1 MVYPKIILNMI
12 VKNESSIIQQCL
24 EQVLPLIDAY
34 AIMDTGSSDT
44 TIDIIKETLKDI
56 PGRVE
61 TIEWSGFANARNAA
75 ISLAEGLGD
84 YLLFVDADDKVELSV
99 SPDKIRE
106 QLTEHVHPVMIRHH
120 NTRYSRILFRS
131 VKSKSS
137 YSGVVHEA
145 LTYVPNEIYGALIQG
160 ITISY
165 NAVGTSDRNKN
176 GTAKYL
182 QDAQLLEQAIS
193 EGSDPGTEARYQFY
207 LAQSYRDYG
216 DSEKAL
222 QAYKKRYEMQ
232 SGYSQ
237 ERYVAAMNEG
247 ALYKNGLGSLADRLW
262 AYQKAIE
269 IDPARAEA
277 PHAIA
282 AMARE
287 NSMWNLAIYHAR
299 LAQSLPFPAD
309 KLFSDFEIYDWR
321 ATFEVSVAAC
331 YAGTKEEGLAACI
344 SLLENPAVPE
354 HIKKLTT
361 SNIKFYE

>member
-1 MVYPKIILNMI
+1 MVNPKIVLNMI

-34 AIMDTGSSDT
+34 AIMDTGSSDN

-84 YLLFVDADDKVELSV
+84 YLFFVDADDKVELSV
-99 SPDKIRE
+99 SPDEIRE
-106 QLTEHVHPVMIRHH
+106 QLTQHVHPVTIVH
-120 NTRYSRILFRS
+120 NNARYPRIIFRS
-131 VKSKSS
+131 VKSQSL

-145 LTYVPNEIYGALIQG
+145 LRAVPNEIYGALIQG

-165 NAVGTSDRNKN
+165 NSVGTSNRNKN

-182 QDAQLLEQAIS
+182 QDAQLLEQAIA
-193 EGSDPGTEARYQFY
+193 EGPDPASEARYQFY

-232 SGYSQ
+232 AGYPQ

-247 ALYKNGLGSLADRLW
+247 ALYKKGLGSLADRLW

-269 IDPARAEA
+269 IDPDRAEA

-287 NSMWNLAIYHAR
+287 NNMWNLAIYHAR
-299 LAQSLPFPAD
+299 LAQSLAFQAD
-309 KLFSDFEIYDWR
+309 KLFSDLEVYEWR

-331 YAGTKEEGLAACI
+331 YAGTKEEGRAACI
-344 SLLENPAVPE
+344 SLLENPLVPE
-354 HIKKLTT
+354 DIKKLTT
-361 SNIKFYE
+361 SNMKFYE